1 MRTDI
6 VRTYKDIHSWVG
18 IIAGLALFIAFY
30 AGAITMFEE
39 PLQRWASAPTEL
51 SPPPSLERT
60 PQLINQVLVTHPEA
74 RRSFKVHLITG
85 PEQPARVSWET
96 GTRRKPGETYF
107 ASLAPDGTLE
117 VTNSKPSEV
126 AQFVD
131 VLHQQVGLPFDHEVA
146 MPIMGVIAL
155 LYAIA
160 IISGVICLLPSLTKD
175 LFALR
180 FGKNLKRMWLDLHN
194 VLGLFS
200 LPFHI
205 VMALT
210 AVVFAFH
217 DQFYFAQGAV
227 QKIGATQIEG
237 RGAPPPAPN
246 APAPQ
251 LDVVSDVLPPAE
263 LARRVNEQMP
273 GMTLIGMSYDY
284 NAEEGHH
291 GHITGRDPR
300 YGMRGPTYGIGEI
313 DTQTGR
319 IIEADYLPG
328 KQSGWFA
335 TISSFFALHFGNFG
349 GAPVRWSYFLLG
361 LAGAVLFYTGN
372 LLWIESR
379 RKKERK
385 AGAVEQTPATRILGA
400 LTIGVPLGCIAG
412 IAVTVAAAKWLP
424 VGLENLAAWH
434 SRIYYA
440 VFLAAVAWALVRGAA
455 QSGTELL
462 WAAALATALI
472 PIASLVA
479 AVSNGWNHGGNTR
492 LVDIV
497 ALAGAIAFAWM
508 ARAAHHRALNGP
520 RDSVWSARDLQLD
533 LAQQPAE

>member
-30 AGAITMFEE
+30 AGSITMFEE
-39 PLQRWASAPTEL
+39 PLQRWASPPTEL

-60 PQLINQVLVTHPEA
+60 PELIDKVLVEHPEA
-74 RRSFKVHLITG
+74 RKSFNVHLVTG
-85 PEQPARVSWET
+85 PEQPARVSWKT
-96 GTRRKPGETYF
+96 GTRREPGETYF
-107 ASLAPDGTLE
+107 ASLAPDGSLE
-117 VTNSKPSEV
+117 VTTNKPSDV
-126 AQFVD
+126 GQFID

-146 MPIMGVIAL
+146 MPIMGIIAL
-155 LYAIA
+155 LYVIA
-160 IISGVICLLPSLTKD
+160 IVSGVICLLPSLTKD

-227 QKIGATQIEG
+227 QQIGATQVEE
-237 RGAPPPAPN
+237 RGSARPDPKAAPPE
-246 APAPQ
+246 
-251 LDVVSDVLPPAE
+251 LEIVRDVLPPAE
-263 LARRVNEQMP
+263 LVRRVNEQMP
-273 GMTLIGMSYDY
+273 GLTLVGMSYDY

-291 GHITGRDPR
+291 GRIMGHDAR
-300 YGMRGPTYGIGEI
+300 YGMRGPTYGNGEI
-313 DTQTGR
+313 DTRTGR

-328 KQSGWFA
+328 KQNGWFA
-335 TISSFFALHFGNFG
+335 TISSFFALHFGNYG
-349 GAPVRWSYFLLG
+349 GAPIRWSYFILG

-385 AGAVEQTPATRILGA
+385 AGAVEQTRATRILGA
-400 LTIGVPLGCIAG
+400 LTVGVPLGCIAG
-412 IAVTVAAAKWLP
+412 ISVTVAAAKWLP

-440 VFLAAVAWALVRGAA
+440 VFLLAVVWALVRGAA
-455 QSGTELL
+455 RSGSELL
-462 WAAALATALI
+462 WVAAAATALI
-472 PIASLVA
+472 PIASLS
-479 AVSNGWNHGGNTR
+479 AVGGNGWNHGDSTL
-492 LVDIV
+492 LVDII
-497 ALAGAIAFAWM
+497 AIIGAIAFAWM
-508 ARAAHHRALNGP
+508 ARATQRRALTGP
-520 RDSVWSARDLQLD
+520 HDSVWSARDSHAK
-533 LAQQPAE
+533 LAEHLG